1 MRRIALD
8 TETTGLSPEDGHRI
22 VEIGCVELDGNIP
35 TGNEWHSYVNPDR
48 AMPEAAFAVH
58 GLSEEFLQ
66 KEPKFKDIVEEFLS
80 FIKGG
85 VLVIH
90 NAKFDIGFINNE
102 LKLINHEVKDIA
114 DICKIIDTVVLA
126 RKAFP
131 GQKNNLNSLSARLGV
146 SGYDRTYHG
155 ALLDAQI
162 LADTYLHLTGGQV
175 TFDLSDS
182 QSIEVKEEV
191 INQLDEI
198 HFTNF
203 KANENDISEHNK
215 FLDVLRKKSNKEI
228 NW

>member
-1 MRRIALD
+1 MSNRLISFD
-8 TETTGLSPEDGHRI
+8 TETTGLYFEQGDRV
-22 VEIGCVELDGNIP
+22 VEIGAVEILGRNKTGKEYQTYLNPEGQEMSAKAAEITNI
-35 TGNEWHSYVNPDR
+35 ND
-48 AMPEAAFAVH
+48 MQ
-58 GLSEEFLQ
+58 L
-66 KEPKFKDIVEEFLS
+66 KDKPLF
-80 FIKGG
+80 
-85 VLVIH
+85 
-90 NAKFDIGFINNE
+90 
-102 LKLINHEVKDIA
+102 KDIA
-114 DICKIIDTVVLA
+114 DICKIIDTVALA

-162 LADTYLHLTGGQV
+162 LADTYLHLTGGQI
-175 TFDLSDS
+175 TFDLSAS
-182 QSIEVKEEV
+182 QSNEAKEQV
-191 INQLDEI
+191 INQSDKI